1 VLRHLGPSVVV
12 ALLLSPIILRGVGGA
27 DAARAQQILFE
38 IRSPHHYRP
47 RGYLNDFFPFLAWQ
61 ALGLGLGGWVLRA
74 GEGRGRRFG
83 ALVLGLLAV
92 VWLGTFGAVVLDS
105 RRVTQVFV
113 WRFAPYIDLLMELM
127 VAASATRL
135 LFTPRAAMRLSRPS
149 LGLALAG
156 GIGLAV
162 SLTLRDPATV
172 GWLEEIALVAV
183 AGVALRAVLP
193 FSARVVSRIPPAVP
207 RAAPWVAAAVA
218 AFAFFASVR
227 DPLASVRARSN
238 LITGMPGAETDLYA
252 WLRANTPKD
261 ATILSPPGLERFRL
275 ASERPIVVDWKTSTY
290 APSELVEWYRRLE
303 DVSGHPGLRGRDEV
317 VAGYVA
323 MDRTRLEAL
332 RQQYHLSYAVVAR
345 GREGAL
351 GHRTVY
357 SNGQFAVLDLT
368 N

>member
-1 VLRHLGPSVVV
+1 
-12 ALLLSPIILRGVGGA
+12 
-27 DAARAQQILFE
+27 
-38 IRSPHHYRP
+38 
-47 RGYLNDFFPFLAWQ
+47 
-61 ALGLGLGGWVLRA
+61 
-74 GEGRGRRFG
+74 
-83 ALVLGLLAV
+83 
-92 VWLGTFGAVVLDS
+92 
-105 RRVTQVFV
+105 
-113 WRFAPYIDLLMELM
+113 
-127 VAASATRL
+127 
-135 LFTPRAAMRLSRPS
+135 
-149 LGLALAG
+149 
-156 GIGLAV
+156 
-162 SLTLRDPATV
+162 
-172 GWLEEIALVAV
+172 
-183 AGVALRAVLP
+183 
-193 FSARVVSRIPPAVP
+193 VSRIPPAVP